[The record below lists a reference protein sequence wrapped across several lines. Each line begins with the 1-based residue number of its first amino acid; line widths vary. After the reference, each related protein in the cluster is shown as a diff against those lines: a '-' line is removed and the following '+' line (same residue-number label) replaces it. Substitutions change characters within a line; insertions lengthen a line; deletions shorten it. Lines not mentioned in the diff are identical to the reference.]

1 MLAGVSDTAA
11 MRDPLRAHLERD
23 VLAWWSRPGADDDL
37 GGVRTCFTNRGEPL
51 SAEKYTWSQGRWA

>member
-1 MLAGVSDTAA
+1 MSDTAA